1 MYRNS
6 WNKSKSMGY
15 MTDNAIVRQP
25 EHAIPVQ
32 TESAVVRRPEAA
44 AVMQPENVAVVRPE
58 NAAVVQ
64 PENAAVVQPEN
75 AAEEMA
81 PPVPD
86 EMLMN
91 TGVPTS
97 DMPFLRPPFGE
108 SDMTLGGPEAPS
120 AGSSMINFPAM
131 PPAFPDTPLVAPL
144 PHAYPSV
151 PVARGCNIRFL
162 HADKN
167 LGAVTVILSDV
178 TLVTNLTFGDISDY
192 SQEASGILLVTVS
205 ATDQPFQYVVQET
218 MRFNYGETYTV
229 AIIPRGSGSALFQ
242 ITDISCSKSLYNS
255 CMRAINLSP
264 DSIPLDVSLLDGR
277 MIARNLSFL
286 DIGGYKQFMPGTY
299 RVIVYENRCRNNMQ
313 TENQHP
319 ASDTAIPIIVGGSS
333 SACMTYM
340 LSSSQIQIDSNR
352 LYTLYLIGYTTD
364 SNGLTILFIES
375 SF

>member
-6 WNKSKSMGY
+6 WNKNKPMSY
-15 MTDNAIVRQP
+15 MADNAVVMQP

-32 TESAVVRRPEAA
+32 TESVVVRRPENVVVMQPENA
-44 AVMQPENVAVVRPE
+44 AVMQPEN
-58 NAAVVQ
+58 AAVTQ
-64 PENAAVVQPEN
+64 PNN
-75 AAEEMA
+75 AAEETI
-81 PPVPD
+81 PPVPN
-86 EMLMN
+86 EVLMN
-91 TGVPTS
+91 TDVPTF
-97 DMPFLRPPFGE
+97 DMPFLRPPSPDDGRI
-108 SDMTLGGPEAPS
+108 LGGSEAPS
-120 AGSSMINFPAM
+120 AGSSMISFPAM
-131 PPAFPDTPLVAPL
+131 PPAFPDTPLAAPL

-167 LGAVTVILSDV
+167 LGAVTVILSEV
-178 TLVTNLTFGDISDY
+178 TLVTNLTFGNISDY

-205 ATDQPFQYVVQET
+205 TTDQPFQYVVQET

-229 AIIPRGSGSALFQ
+229 AIVPRGSGSALFQ

-255 CMRAINLSP
+255 CLRAINLSP

-277 MIARNLSFL
+277 TIARNLSFL

-299 RVIVYENRCRNNMQ
+299 RVIVYENTCRNNMQ

-319 ASDTAIPIIVGGSS
+319 ASGTAIPIIIGGSS

-340 LSSSQIQIDSNR
+340 LASSQIQIDSNR
-352 LYTLYLIGYTTD
+352 LYTIYLIGYTTD
-364 SNGLTILFIES
+364 SNGLTILFVES